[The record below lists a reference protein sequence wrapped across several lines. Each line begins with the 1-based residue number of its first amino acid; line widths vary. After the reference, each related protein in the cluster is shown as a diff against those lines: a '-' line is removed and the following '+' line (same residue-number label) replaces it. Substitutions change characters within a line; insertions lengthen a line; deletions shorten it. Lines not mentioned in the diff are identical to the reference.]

1 MVKTHKD
8 SRFALLTLADIRDSK
23 DVILQVEDT
32 KTNFDNGHKCYL
44 CEVVNS
50 FMYHR
55 NKNEEDLILEICEL
69 NKDKRKLEKKM
80 RRLEKQIEKLKDG
93 AE

>member
-32 KTNFDNGHKCYL
+32 KSNFDNGHKCYL
-44 CEVVNS
+44 CEVVN
-50 FMYHR
+50 FFAHKR
-55 NKNEEDLILEICEL
+55 NKDERDLILEICEL
-69 NKDKRKLEKKM
+69 NKDKRKLEKKI
-80 RRLEKQIEKLKDG
+80 RRLEKQIEKLKGG